1 MKRNHLGLG
10 KKKMEKHTF
19 DSSESSEVSHEK
31 IDVESKKSG
40 NSKKKSKLKKLP
52 QAKKKSCNF
61 LLPHKPRGSVSAFFH
76 FYQMNLTK
84 FSRTL

>member
-1 MKRNHLGLG
+1 MSLSMKRNHLGLG

-40 NSKKKSKLKKLP
+40 N
-52 QAKKKSCNF
+52 
-61 LLPHKPRGSVSAFFH
+61 
-76 FYQMNLTK
+76 
-84 FSRTL
+84 